1 MGTPRQEITS
11 LSALFALEAAGRLCS
26 FTLAAKEL
34 GVTQAAVSKQI
45 AMLEADLGTVL
56 FLRRHREVQLTEK
69 GRELFGVTTKALSAI
84 GSAMQHMRGANR
96 TRPVTIAATM
106 TNSHFWLLPRLPAFR
121 QLHPQVAIRILSQ
134 EEPVDLKDGTIDMAI
149 RFGDG
154 DWNDGSVTPL
164 FEGVVYAMAS
174 PGFLAARPEL
184 KTVDDVLRCPLIAY
198 DAPDATWVSWSDW
211 LKGTQVTSRP
221 PTPALSC
228 TRYIDAVQA
237 ACADQGIVLVWG
249 GVTGGVEERGA
260 LVRVPGPQIAP
271 DGAFC
276 LVAPKTGLRSPEA
289 MLFSNWL
296 LGEAAI
302 QRENFHP

>member
-11 LSALFALEAAGRLCS
+11 LSALFALEAAGRLSS
-26 FTLAAKEL
+26 FTLAAREL

-45 AMLEADLGTVL
+45 AMLEADLRTVL
-56 FLRRHREVQLTEK
+56 FFRKHREVQLTEK
-69 GRELFGVTTKALSAI
+69 GLELFRVTTKALSAI
-84 GSAMQHMRGANR
+84 GSTMKDIRGTSR
-96 TRPVTIAATM
+96 VRPVTIAATM
-106 TNSHFWLLPRLPAFR
+106 TNSHFWLLPRLPEFR
-121 QLHPQVAIRILSQ
+121 KRHPDVAIRILSQ
-134 EEPVDLKDGTIDMAI
+134 EEPVDLKDGAIDMAI

-154 DWNDGSVTPL
+154 NWNDGAVTSL

-184 KTVDDVLRCPLIAY
+184 TAVEDVLRCPLIAY
-198 DAPDATWVSWSDW
+198 DAPDPTWVSWSDW
-211 LKGTQVTSRP
+211 LAGTDMQVRL

-260 LVRVPGPQIAP
+260 LVRVPGPQITP
-271 DGAFC
+271 EGAFC
-276 LVAPKTGLRSPEA
+276 LVLPKGGLRSSDA
-289 MLFSNWL
+289 TLFSEWL
-296 LGEAAI
+296 LGEAEV
-302 QRENFHP
+302 QRQKFRG